1 MASAPAATPTWAGS
15 WPSSSWSSSRPCS
28 AGEARWPRAAPPQ
41 QAPSSRPRTDKGGGS
56 MNNKPMNR
64 LALTALLLLLA
75 AIPARAGEEMVTFK
89 SGSEDASGLL
99 VTPAGRGPFPAVLVI
114 QEWRGLNDWVKDQAR
129 ALAREGYLAL
139 AVDLYHG
146 RVEPKQEEAHRVMMG
161 GARDRVLRDL
171 KGAPAVLAE

>member
-1 MASAPAATPTWAGS
+1 
-15 WPSSSWSSSRPCS
+15 
-28 AGEARWPRAAPPQ
+28 
-41 QAPSSRPRTDKGGGS
+41 GGGWT
-56 MNNKPMNR
+56 MNTRMKR
-64 LALTALLLLLA
+64 LALAALLLLLPA
-75 AIPARAGEEMVTFK
+75 LPARAGEEMVTFK
-89 SGSEDASGLL
+89 SGTENASALL
-99 VTPAGRGPFPAVLVI
+99 VTPAGKGPFPAVLVI
-114 QEWRGLNDWVKDQAR
+114 QEWWGLNDWVKDQAR